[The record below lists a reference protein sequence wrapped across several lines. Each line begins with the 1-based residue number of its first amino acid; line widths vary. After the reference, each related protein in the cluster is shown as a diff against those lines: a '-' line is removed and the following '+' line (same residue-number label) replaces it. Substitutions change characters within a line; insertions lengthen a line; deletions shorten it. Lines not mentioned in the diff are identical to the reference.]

1 MRTSTDMTPRPRS
14 GMRTAAAQTAFD
26 SGGLHYH
33 WDPFSSGL
41 AFPGMPVGLGFV
53 DPTPIATHV
62 VSADALEGKQ
72 ELNVCLFVSC
82 FTSQVN
88 SYGHGGTVSSPSH
101 TFSWAG
107 LNKRLTSNLCTNF
120 RL

>member
-62 VSADALEGKQ
+62 VSADALEGRQ
-72 ELNVCLFVSC
+72 EIDESANEILVLI
-82 FTSQVN
+82 TSTHCEGSVKPA
-88 SYGHGGTVSSPSH
+88 HPC
-101 TFSWAG
+101 
-107 LNKRLTSNLCTNF
+107 RLDRAF
-120 RL
+120 AARIHKVWI